1 MAGKKERYAAVPMK
15 KRAMLHGWYKRVYAA
30 VPMKKSVMLH
40 SWYKRA
46 LCCRAG
52 EKERHA
58 A

>member
-1 MAGKKERYAAVPMK
+1 MAGIKERC
-15 KRAMLHGWYKRVYAA
+15 AA

-52 EKERHA
+52 EKERYTAVLVKNIAMLHGW
-58 A
+58 